1 MNITPNYY
9 PINEELARR
18 AHEAMSMRDYRPGE
32 KTADYRRMVDH
43 AAALAERQ
51 KQRVDP
57 MYHEEID
64 RLLDTYARKLA
75 ENYNNESRIGCQ
87 CPSIL
92 IAGGSNF
99 NVRKKE
105 KQNAAMDRNMEEF
118 QKIQGLLNRIQAMGT
133 GGISADDPNALPK
146 LRLKLAA
153 LEARQ
158 EKMKAANA
166 AIRMKD
172 KAKSDARLAELGFS
186 PDNIAALREPDF
198 AGRIGFPSYQL
209 SNNNANIRRIKERI
223 AELEKRA
230 GETTPEGWEFD
241 GGRVEVNKE
250 LNRVQLFFDEKPDA
264 DTRTELK
271 SCGFR
276 WAPSQ
281 GAWQRQYTDN
291 ALRAARAFTGRG

>member
-1 MNITPNYY
+1 MNTPNYY

-43 AAALAERQ
+43 ASALAERQ

-75 ENYNNESRIGCQ
+75 ENYNKDSEIGCR

-118 QKIQGLLNRIQAMGT
+118 QRIQHLLHKIQRVGL
-133 GGISADDPNALPK
+133 GGISSDDPNALPK
-146 LRLKLAA
+146 LRQKLEA
-153 LEARQ
+153 LEHRQ

-172 KAKSDARLAELGFS
+172 TAKGDARLAELGFS
-186 PDNIAALREPDF
+186 PDSIAKLREPDF
-198 AGRIGFPSYQL
+198 AGRIGFPPFQL
-209 SNNNANIRRIKERI
+209 SNNNANIRRVKERI
-223 AELEKRA
+223 AELEKRD
-230 GETTPEGWEFD
+230 GEATPEGWEFD
-241 GGRVEVNKE
+241 GGRVEINRD
-250 LNRVQLFFDEKPDA
+250 LNRLQIFFDGKPDP

-271 SCGFR
+271 SSGFR

-291 ALRAARAFTGRG
+291 AVRAARAFTRRG